1 MPAQGPARN
10 NSHQVLRSPTGP
22 KKNADGRSLTSSGSC
37 STRTSV
43 SSVSPLHSCS
53 SHSSLDEPLPVPHD
67 HHQSS
72 TPFNA
77 RKASTQCRAIEGYVS
92 FASVEGLGE
101 PPLVRDEFDENG
113 FGDDVR
119 GKGRKGSVPFLPLD
133 VLGAAFGW
141 KRFLGGGDAG
151 PGVEGPVVV

>member
-1 MPAQGPARN
+1 MPGIARN
-10 NSHQVLRSPTGP
+10 NFVRRSPTGL
-22 KKNADGRSLTSSGSC
+22 KKNADGHSLSSESC

-43 SSVSPLHSCS
+43 SSVSHLQAGCSCS
-53 SHSSLDEPLPVPHD
+53 SHSSLDEPLPVPPPRVSHD

-101 PPLVRDEFDENG
+101 PPLVKDEFDENG
-113 FGDDVR
+113 DVR

-141 KRFLGGGDAG
+141 KRFLGGGDTG